1 MTKIKDN
8 TMTKTKDNTMTKI
21 KRTIQWLKEKGQYN
35 D

>member
-21 KRTIQWLKEKGQYN
+21 KRTIQWLKEKEQYN

>member
-8 TMTKTKDNTMTKI
+8 TMTKIKYNTMTKR
-21 KRTIQWLKEKGQYN
+21 KRTIQWLKEKGQHN